1 MKRPS
6 LWALAVT
13 AAAILMVSA
22 GGPVWL
28 LAAVPA
34 ALFPLP
40 LVNKQITWGGMAFLL
55 LIYVLAAASAWQ
67 VWNAANPV
75 APWDQRE
82 CEITGIVDGIPKEG
96 DTRTAFP
103 FKVLQVDGSAASGR
117 LMVTLAHYDAK
128 GTTGTQPG
136 EVLRLRGTVSLAEGK
151 RNPGGFDYALYL
163 KGQAIDGLLYVGRPS
178 QVEAAGQWA
187 SPLYSLDRLRMTL
200 SAACDAAFPSDQSS
214 LIRGILF
221 GDKAI
226 DADVKDAF
234 ADAGISHV
242 MAVSGLHVGYL
253 YAFILVILGA
263 LGLKD
268 RTVFWVL
275 LPCLFFYAALTG
287 FSASVIRAALMLLA
301 AVAGKAFR
309 HHYDPLSGL
318 CAAAVFLLLLSP
330 AQLFAAGFE
339 LSFGAVLGI
348 VLFNRPLCHQW
359 EQKTKLGKPGKI
371 VQSLILTVCATL
383 GTLPAM
389 LYHFQVVNGAAL
401 IANLAVVP
409 LVGVLLILGFVTVP
423 LMALWPGAAGILAV
437 LPGALAGVIL
447 WMTNQLAGLAAFSFH
462 RGSLNLLEGA
472 LILLLALA
480 VAGYFNLKHR
490 RQQLALCTA
499 VPALVLALVLMAC
512 LPRNLTI
519 TYLDVGQG
527 DSALIETPSGGAYL
541 IDGGGYEDHG
551 MTVSADR
558 TPISE
563 KVLLPALY
571 AKGITRLDGVFI
583 THNHRDHAQGIE
595 ELLTEMPVGT
605 VYVSTKY
612 NGEAL
617 IRQTKVPVGVIAQG
631 DSLSTGDGL
640 SIQVLWPSRDRE
652 VLPDDEQNEASLVLR
667 LQYGDRSFLFTGD
680 AGLTAEPQ
688 LQVAL
693 VDTDVIKIG
702 HHGSASATSA
712 DFLREVTPK
721 AAVISVGK
729 YNTYGH
735 PTQEVLNTIKA
746 TGAACY
752 RTDQNG
758 AVEMAT
764 DGRSLWVRTYLKQ

>member
-1 MKRPS
+1 
-6 LWALAVT
+6 
-13 AAAILMVSA
+13 
-22 GGPVWL
+22 
-28 LAAVPA
+28 
-34 ALFPLP
+34 
-40 LVNKQITWGGMAFLL
+40 
-55 LIYVLAAASAWQ
+55 
-67 VWNAANPV
+67 
-75 APWDQRE
+75 
-82 CEITGIVDGIPKEG
+82 
-96 DTRTAFP
+96 
-103 FKVLQVDGSAASGR
+103 
-117 LMVTLAHYDAK
+117 
-128 GTTGTQPG
+128 
-136 EVLRLRGTVSLAEGK
+136 
-151 RNPGGFDYALYL
+151 
-163 KGQAIDGLLYVGRPS
+163 
-178 QVEAAGQWA
+178 
-187 SPLYSLDRLRMTL
+187 
-200 SAACDAAFPSDQSS
+200 
-214 LIRGILF
+214 
-221 GDKAI
+221 
-226 DADVKDAF
+226 
-234 ADAGISHV
+234 
-242 MAVSGLHVGYL
+242 
-253 YAFILVILGA
+253 
-263 LGLKD
+263 
-268 RTVFWVL
+268 
-275 LPCLFFYAALTG
+275 
-287 FSASVIRAALMLLA
+287 
-301 AVAGKAFR
+301 
-309 HHYDPLSGL
+309 
-318 CAAAVFLLLLSP
+318 
-330 AQLFAAGFE
+330 
-339 LSFGAVLGI
+339 
-348 VLFNRPLCHQW
+348 
-359 EQKTKLGKPGKI
+359 
-371 VQSLILTVCATL
+371 
-383 GTLPAM
+383 
-389 LYHFQVVNGAAL
+389 
-401 IANLAVVP
+401 
-409 LVGVLLILGFVTVP
+409 
-423 LMALWPGAAGILAV
+423 
-437 LPGALAGVIL
+437 
-447 WMTNQLAGLAAFSFH
+447 
-462 RGSLNLLEGA
+462 
-472 LILLLALA
+472 
-480 VAGYFNLKHR
+480 
-490 RQQLALCTA
+490 
-499 VPALVLALVLMAC
+499 LVLALVLMAC